1 MKDRKIEYL
10 ESETERL
17 RDDRNEQREYCQQL
31 YEELWGSE
39 EYPEHEEA
47 ETGKTERAEA
57 GRAESSEKSKISR
70 KEADKV
76 VVPPWPKSHDLDGW
90 KSQLLSNV
98 LSACAATDQEVWIS
112 WLNEAFVLN
121 PDISGMSN
129 SGGSRFTTID
139 VKLANALNAMISSSG
154 DSGKEIAMEIKVMT
168 LNMAR
173 KNPPEIVRGRQIVAM
188 ILDSFRS
195 ATHTDLA
202 FTGKHLYELTYPG
215 DNKLSLF
222 KSQWVH
228 ILSAMREDDKPR
240 GLALRDILFDKIKGS
255 TSMAFDIRDYKKNP
269 EGHPEKTYE
278 YLMEMIN
285 RTIATE
291 REEKNRLEKLKGV
304 NQIVSNPKA
313 LAAEKPGEKENQQDN
328 TKAASKATNESAA
341 PVVPRPPQK
350 EHNEYAKGKGKY
362 EKGKGKGKNKDKD
375 KSRGRSPSVDRK
387 TIPCV
392 YHFQKGG
399 CSKGK
404 DCPFSH
410 SKKKWSRGSS
420 SGPGNGKGNPKND
433 RSASPKPKN
442 EKPCFLFAKGQCN
455 RADCPYKHDNS
466 AAPAESGSAKAK
478 AAAPKA
484 AAAKAKA
491 AAVVVVQVKRETDN
505 GYLSDWSDNEE
516 SSPVAAG
523 KVYRMRRTSHVVKDK
538 VVKIRRKP
546 ETIHIDVGMNTMGLP
561 KRTKKRENKPR
572 YVKGEFLESE
582 TFKHQTAVN
591 QLIARAKAKVL
602 NNEIMGRKPEIKVII
617 GKGMYVRVRWKN
629 DEALE
634 EMMKMSNKKNKA
646 KSHSCASAEP
656 SNKSV
661 PFIMDT
667 GCGHDLISQRK
678 VKELELETFL
688 DNDGMTFMTANGL
701 TDSNEITIMNHEGLG
716 QCKLHV
722 LNQTPAVLSV
732 GSRCSKEGY
741 SFVWPKGEDMKPAMI
756 SDDGICTFLEVD
768 GDIPY
773 LIPGH
778 SPKDEELK
786 ENRTKLI
793 EHLGSLIVKLKQKEL
808 EESVDKP
815 MAAAGEEPGEGTFDP
830 SDPEDEERGVGPEVG
845 EREGPPEPEARPH
858 EDHDGVIEVDVEH
871 GTPRY
876 AKPGSLKRE
885 AKTLDHLM
893 THRYSNPYCN
903 SCIRAKMRHFKTRK
917 NAFKRKLSKFG
928 DLITFDFV
936 DMGKALEVGWREHKE
951 LLVIRDRFTGMVLGS
966 PVL

>member
-1 MKDRKIEYL
+1 MF
-10 ESETERL
+10 
-17 RDDRNEQREYCQQL
+17 
-31 YEELWGSE
+31 
-39 EYPEHEEA
+39 
-47 ETGKTERAEA
+47 
-57 GRAESSEKSKISR
+57 
-70 KEADKV
+70 
-76 VVPPWPKSHDLDGW
+76 
-90 KSQLLSNV
+90 V
-98 LSACAATDQEVWIS
+98 LSVLLYVSGEFDVTSVTSSFTLHLARDIGGTQLVDKT
-112 WLNEAFVLN
+112 NAFWWWRCSTNLCHGMQVSN
-121 PDISGMSN
+121 PVRVIGFMY
-129 SGGSRFTTID
+129 
-139 VKLANALNAMISSSG
+139 LAKIGCYDLNAMIASSG
-154 DSGKEIAMEIKVMT
+154 DSGKEVAMDIKVMT
-168 LNMAR
+168 FDMAN
-173 KNPPEIVRGRQIVAM
+173 KNPPEIIRGRQIVAM
-188 ILDSFRS
+188 ILNSFRS

-222 KSQWVH
+222 KSQWIH

-255 TSMAFDIRDYKKNP
+255 TSMAFDIRYYKKNP
-269 EGHPEKTYE
+269 EGHHEKTYE

-304 NQIVSNPKA
+304 NQIVANPKA
-313 LAAEKPGEKENQQDN
+313 LAAEKPGKKENQQEN
-328 TKAASKATNESAA
+328 AKAASKAINENAA

-375 KSRGRSPSVDRK
+375 GSRGRSASVDRK
-387 TIPCV
+387 NIPCV

-433 RSASPKPKN
+433 RSASPKPKS
-442 EKPCFLFAKGQCN
+442 EKPCFLFAKGQCT
-455 RADCPYKHDNS
+455 RSDCPYKHDNS
-466 AAPAESGSAKAK
+466 AAPAGSGSAKAK
-478 AAAPKA
+478 AAAPKGKAKA

-491 AAVVVVQVKRETDN
+491 AAVVVQVKREADN
-505 GYLSDWSDNEE
+505 GYLSAWSDNEE

-546 ETIHIDVGMNTMGLP
+546 ERIHIDVGMNTTGLP

-629 DEALE
+629 DEMLE
-634 EMMKMSNKKNKA
+634 EIMKMNNKKSKV

-656 SNKSV
+656 SDKSV
-661 PFIMDT
+661 RFIMDT

-678 VKELELETFL
+678 VKELDLETFL

-716 QCKLHV
+716 RCKLHV

-756 SDDGICTFLEVD
+756 SDDGICTFLEDD

-773 LIPGH
+773 LIPGRI
-778 SPKDEELK
+778 PKDEELK

-793 EHLGSLIVKLKQKEL
+793 EHLGSIFGSFCSGVCFTTRVLEKLASQCCGEACLTLAVLQIVLQKPPRTCCSANCFILQKLALYWLFWKLCFTQ
-808 EESVDKP
+808 
-815 MAAAGEEPGEGTFDP
+815 GT
-830 SDPEDEERGVGPEVG
+830 
-845 EREGPPEPEARPH
+845 
-858 EDHDGVIEVDVEH
+858 
-871 GTPRY
+871 
-876 AKPGSLKRE
+876 
-885 AKTLDHLM
+885 
-893 THRYSNPYCN
+893 
-903 SCIRAKMRHFKTRK
+903 SCVSI
-917 NAFKRKLSKFG
+917 
-928 DLITFDFV
+928 
-936 DMGKALEVGWREHKE
+936 
-951 LLVIRDRFTGMVLGS
+951 
-966 PVL
+966 

>member
-1 MKDRKIEYL
+1 
-10 ESETERL
+10 
-17 RDDRNEQREYCQQL
+17 
-31 YEELWGSE
+31 
-39 EYPEHEEA
+39 
-47 ETGKTERAEA
+47 
-57 GRAESSEKSKISR
+57 
-70 KEADKV
+70 
-76 VVPPWPKSHDLDGW
+76 
-90 KSQLLSNV
+90 
-98 LSACAATDQEVWIS
+98 
-112 WLNEAFVLN
+112 
-121 PDISGMSN
+121 
-129 SGGSRFTTID
+129 
-139 VKLANALNAMISSSG
+139 
-154 DSGKEIAMEIKVMT
+154 
-168 LNMAR
+168 
-173 KNPPEIVRGRQIVAM
+173 
-188 ILDSFRS
+188 
-195 ATHTDLA
+195 
-202 FTGKHLYELTYPG
+202 
-215 DNKLSLF
+215 
-222 KSQWVH
+222 
-228 ILSAMREDDKPR
+228 
-240 GLALRDILFDKIKGS
+240 
-255 TSMAFDIRDYKKNP
+255 
-269 EGHPEKTYE
+269 
-278 YLMEMIN
+278 MEMIS

-313 LAAEKPGEKENQQDN
+313 LAAEKPGKKEDN
-328 TKAASKATNESAA
+328 TRPPPKATNENAA
-341 PVVPRPPQK
+341 PVLPKPIQK
-350 EHNEYAKGKGKY
+350 AHNEYEKGKGKY
-362 EKGKGKGKNKDKD
+362 EKGKGKGKYKDKD
-375 KSRGRSPSVDRK
+375 RPRGRSPSVDRK

-399 CSKGK
+399 CSKEKG
-404 DCPFSH
+404 CPFSH
-410 SKKKWSRGSS
+410 SKKKGGRGSS

-433 RSASPKPKN
+433 RSASPKPKS

-455 RADCPYKHDNS
+455 RTDCPYKHDNS
-466 AAPAESGSAKAK
+466 AAPAETGSAKAK
-478 AAAPKA
+478 AAAPKGKAKA

-491 AAVVVVQVKRETDN
+491 AAVVVQVKREADN
-505 GYLSDWSDNEE
+505 GYLSDWSDNED

-546 ETIHIDVGMNTMGLP
+546 ETINIDVGMNTTGLP
-561 KRTKKRENKPR
+561 KRTKRRENKPR

-582 TFKHQTAVN
+582 TFKHRTAIN

-617 GKGMYVRVRWKN
+617 GKGMYIRVRWKN

-634 EMMKMSNKKNKA
+634 EMIKMSNKRTKNKN
-646 KSHSCASAEP
+646 HSCASAES

-661 PFIMDT
+661 RFIMDT

-688 DNDGMTFMTANGL
+688 DNDGMIFMTANGL

-732 GSRCSKEGY
+732 GSRCNKEGY

-756 SDDGICTFLEVD
+756 NDDGVCTFLEVD

-773 LIPGH
+773 LIPGYV
-778 SPKDEELK
+778 PKDEELK
-786 ENRTKLI
+786 ENQTKLV
-793 EHLGSLIVKLKQKEL
+793 EQLESLIMKLKAKEL
-808 EESVDKP
+808 GESVDKP
-815 MAAAGEEPGEGTFDP
+815 VAAAGEEPGDDIFGP
-830 SDPEDEERGVGPEVG
+830 SDEEDEKREEEPEVG
-845 EREGPPEPEARPH
+845 TEEGPPEPEARPD
-858 EDHDGVIEVDVEH
+858 EDHDGLIEVDVNH

-893 THRYSNPYCN
+893 THRYSNPYGD

-917 NAFKRKLSKFG
+917 NAFKRKMSKFG

-936 DMGKALEVGWREHKE
+936 DMGKALEIGWRDEKE

-966 PVL
+966 PVPDKSAETVVRVIRNFVGDRKIVCAYSDILHHLSRQQCVS